1 MPKTQKPTR
10 RPIRIL
16 RVGLD
21 PKSHQALARALK
33 NEPGFELLSPFK
45 TSMQAIDSLRHCAE
59 DAQPDIILF
68 DPSLAGTGGL
78 AAIPLFDA
86 AVPAA
91 KLVIHTHSDLEADIF
106 AAIKH
111 GVAGYFLKSSPL
123 PQLIDGFRRVWEGD
137 ALLDPRLTKF
147 TLSALQSR
155 LPALEETKPLLSPRE
170 LEVLK
175 LLAAGYAKKDIAKQ
189 LYLSTTTV
197 ITHATHI
204 YQKMKVSNAPA
215 AVTQAY
221 KLGIFLVRIL
231 LIMCCLQST
240 ANAAIHLP
248 SGRLFHLLSQPA
260 ALS

>member
-33 NEPGFELLSPFK
+33 KEPGFELLSPFK

-91 KLVIHTHSDLEADIF
+91 KVVIHTHSDLEADIF

-137 ALLDPRLTKF
+137 ALLDPRLTKL
-147 TLSALQSR
+147 TLGALQSR
-155 LPALEETKPLLSPRE
+155 LPALQTTPLLSPRE
-170 LEVLK
+170 VEVLK
-175 LLAAGYAKKDIAKQ
+175 LLAAGYSKKDIAQ
-189 LYLSTTTV
+189 RLHLSTTTV
-197 ITHATHI
+197 ITHVAHI
-204 YQKMKVSNAPA
+204 YQKLKVPNAPA
-215 AVTQAY
+215 AIVKAY
-221 KLGIFLVRIL
+221 KLGILVIRIL
-231 LIMCCLQST
+231 LIMCCLQSI